1 MVICFVFRAIF
12 CFSNTIFFTWYQMTY
27 RFNID
32 LLKIETLSC
41 IWAIEKWCACVCM
54 SICVWHKWFRV
65 IQNKVI
71 GLKRLFVRPNCFR
84 LRSNLC
90 LSNGLKILICAL
102 HQCTC
107 KYSAKKNHIK
117 MLFNCFESFICTI
130 INGTSHKIWFIVSVV
145 FFLWIFFVNQLLN
158 FFSGCYSPHKT
169 SRDCYNSKD
178 LNYFGNQSDWF

>member
-1 MVICFVFRAIF
+1 MNPFMGMELKSFGVQMVICFVFRAIF
-12 CFSNTIFFTWYQMTY
+12 CFSNTFFFTWYQMTY

-41 IWAIEKWCACVCM
+41 IWEIEKWCACVCM

-84 LRSNLC
+84 LRFNLC
-90 LSNGLKILICAL
+90 LSNGSKILICAL

-107 KYSAKKNHIK
+107 KYSTEKK
-117 MLFNCFESFICTI
+117 I
-130 INGTSHKIWFIVSVV
+130 ILKCCSIVSNRS
-145 FFLWIFFVNQLLN
+145 FV
-158 FFSGCYSPHKT
+158 
-169 SRDCYNSKD
+169 
-178 LNYFGNQSDWF
+178 QS